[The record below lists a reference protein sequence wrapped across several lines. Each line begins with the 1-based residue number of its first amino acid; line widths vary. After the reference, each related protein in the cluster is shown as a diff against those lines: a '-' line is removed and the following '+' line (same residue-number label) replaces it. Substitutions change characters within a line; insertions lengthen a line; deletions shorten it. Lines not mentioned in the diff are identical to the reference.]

1 MPKPKVFIGSSS
13 EQLPTARAV
22 RGGLLQDASV
32 VIWNEGVFN
41 LNNSTIDDLLRS
53 LEEFDFA
60 IFIFSPDDTIHI
72 RDSQKRSVRDNVVFE
87 LGLFMGRIGKH
98 RTFWITPDVGGTLR
112 IPSDL
117 EGINTAKFTPPIGE
131 ESLAAAVGPA
141 CDQIRDE
148 LSKLGRRSDRLL
160 DEFESPRILC
170 AASPQYAELG
180 FAGDVEAITSVFP
193 GVEVQV
199 AHNVSAAELRN
210 LLVKNRFDIVHVVS
224 FIDPETGD
232 IVLGDVEFDSGRGKY
247 ERGKNIVPADG
258 FTKLIEMANVRLV
271 VLNTCDSLALAARV
285 ARLANVVA
293 GFALIGVPTA
303 VEWSQVFYML
313 MARGKTLSQAF
324 DVAQKTTDAGM
335 VLLTKK
341 DFRITPNV
349 VT

>member
-1 MPKPKVFIGSSS
+1 MLKPKVFIGSSV

-22 RGGLLQDASV
+22 RGRLYHDASV
-32 VIWNEGVFN
+32 VIWDEGVFN
-41 LNNSTIDDLLRS
+41 LNNSTLDDLLRF

-60 IFIFSPDDTIHI
+60 IFIFSPDDTTHI
-72 RDSQKRSVRDNVVFE
+72 RDSQKQSVRDNVVFE

-98 RTFWITPDVGGTLR
+98 RTFWITPDLGQKLR
-112 IPSDL
+112 IPTDL
-117 EGINTAKFTPPIGE
+117 EGINRAKFMVPPAE
-131 ESLAAAVGPA
+131 QPLAAAVGPA

-148 LSKLGRRSDRLL
+148 LSKLGRRSDRVL

-180 FAGDVEAITSVFP
+180 FMGDVEAITSGFP
-193 GVEVQV
+193 GVEVTV
-199 AHNVSAAELRN
+199 SHKVSAAELRD
-210 LLVKNRFDIVHVVS
+210 LLVKNRFDIVHLVS

-232 IVLGDVEFDSGRGKY
+232 VVLGDVAFESERGKY
-247 ERGKNIVPADG
+247 EPGKNVVPAEG
-258 FTKLIEMANVRLV
+258 FAKLIEMANVRLV
-271 VLNTCDSLALAARV
+271 VLNTCDSLALAARI
-285 ARLANVVA
+285 ARLTNVVA

-303 VEWSQVFYML
+303 VEWSQMFYPL

-324 DVAQKTTDAGM
+324 DVSQKATDAGM

-341 DFRITPNV
+341 DFRITPST